1 MSHLDDQR
9 DPAGALAD
17 PVAAKVSS
25 WRFWAALVPD
35 HPVWTTRFAVLRFP
49 PAPELATADEFP
61 GDPALFGETTH

>member
-17 PVAAKVSS
+17 PVATKASS

-35 HPVWTTRFAVLRFP
+35 HPVWTGRCAALHFS
-49 PAPELATADEFP
+49 PAPELATAEESPD
-61 GDPALFGETTH
+61 DLALFQDTTH